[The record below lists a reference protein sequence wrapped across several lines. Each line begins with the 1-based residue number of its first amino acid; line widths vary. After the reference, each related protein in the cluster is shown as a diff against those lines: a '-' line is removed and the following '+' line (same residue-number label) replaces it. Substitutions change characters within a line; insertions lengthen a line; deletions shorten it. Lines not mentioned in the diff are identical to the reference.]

1 VEIRAYL
8 KQPQQ
13 KFYNIGYVLALASAA
28 LSALMH
34 VVPKQMLD
42 NGINDVSPISLSL
55 VIYIIN
61 GLFFTSLS
69 KKSTP
74 ISNISKKNW
83 ICLALIGA
91 AEVLGLI
98 TYFFGLKD
106 STAANAAV
114 LNSSE
119 IIFSIFIAMIVLRE
133 SLKKKEIGPFT
144 LIILGVI
151 VVPIGYDVYNS
162 GIMFSNMV
170 TGDFLILLSG
180 VFFAADIN
188 ISKYVSDRIDS
199 KRITQ
204 ITSFVSG
211 LVALGIMLTF
221 NIPFD
226 ITLTHIPGILLS
238 GLLGTGI
245 ATFCFVLSLKFIGS
259 VRTTLLYSTGTA
271 FGVIFSWII
280 LGELISFISI
290 FTVIMI
296 FTGIFLLRKRISD

>member
-1 VEIRAYL
+1 MEIRAIL
-8 KQPQQ
+8 RQPKQR
-13 KFYNIGYVLALASAA
+13 FYNAGYVLALASAA

-34 VVPKQMLD
+34 VIPKQMLD
-42 NGINDVSPISLSL
+42 NGIHDVNPITLSL

-61 GLFFTSLS
+61 GLFFTTIS

-83 ICLALIGA
+83 VFLVLIGI

-98 TYFFGLKD
+98 TYFFGLKN
-106 STAANAAV
+106 SSAANAAV

-119 IIFSIFIAMIVLRE
+119 IIFSIFIAIIILRE
-133 SLKKKEIGPFT
+133 SLKRKEIGPFT

-151 VVPIGYDVYNS
+151 VVPIGYDMYNT
-162 GIMFSNMV
+162 GVMFSNMV

-188 ISKYVSDRIDS
+188 ISKYVTDKIDS

-211 LVALGIMLTF
+211 LVALVMMFTF

-226 ITLTHIPGILLS
+226 ITVAHLPGILLS

-245 ATFCFVLSLKFIGS
+245 ATFCFVISLKFIGS

-271 FGVIFSWII
+271 FGVIFSWAI
-280 LGELISFISI
+280 LGESISFINI

-296 FTGIFLLRKRISD
+296 FTGIFFLRKRISD

>member
-1 VEIRAYL
+1 MEIRAYL
-8 KQPQQ
+8 RQPKQ
-13 KFYNIGYVLALASAA
+13 KFYNVGYVLALASAA
-28 LSALMH
+28 LAALMH
-34 VVPKQMLD
+34 IIPKQMLG
-42 NGINDVSPISLSL
+42 NGINDVNPITLAL

-61 GLFFTSLS
+61 GLFFTTIS
-69 KKSTP
+69 KNATP
-74 ISNISKKNW
+74 ILNITKKNW
-83 ICLALIGA
+83 IFLGLIGT
-91 AEVLGLI
+91 AEVFGLI

-114 LNSSE
+114 LSSSE
-119 IIFSIFIAMIVLRE
+119 IIFSIFIAMIILRE
-133 SLKKKEIGPFT
+133 TLKRKEIGPFS
-144 LIILGVI
+144 LIILGVVI
-151 VVPIGYDVYNS
+151 VPIGYDMYNT
-162 GIMFSNMV
+162 GFMLSNMV

-180 VFFAADIN
+180 AFFAADIN

-204 ITSFVSG
+204 VTSFVSG
-211 LVALGIMLTF
+211 LVALGMMFAF

-226 ITLTHIPGILLS
+226 VTVAHLPGILIS

-271 FGVIFSWII
+271 FGVIFSWVI
-280 LGELISFISI
+280 LGESISLISI

-296 FTGIFLLRKRISD
+296 FSGIFLLRKRISD

>member
-1 VEIRAYL
+1 VEISSWITL
-8 KQPQQ
+8 SKQ
-13 KFYNIGYVLALASAA
+13 KFYNIGYVLAIASAA
-28 LSALMH
+28 LAALMH
-34 VVPKQMLD
+34 VIPKQMLD
-42 NGINDVSPISLSL
+42 NGINDINPITLAL
-55 VIYIIN
+55 VIYMIN
-61 GLFFTSLS
+61 GLFFTSVS

-74 ISNISKKNW
+74 ISKITKKNW
-83 ICLALIGA
+83 IFLALIGI
-91 AEVLGLI
+91 AEMLGLI

-119 IIFSIFIAMIVLRE
+119 IIFSIFIAMIILRE
-133 SLKKKEIGPFT
+133 RLHKKEMGPFT

-151 VVPIGYDVYNS
+151 ILPIGYDMYNT
-162 GIMFSNMV
+162 GFVFSNMV

-199 KRITQ
+199 KRIIQ

-211 LVALGIMLTF
+211 FVALGIMLAL

-226 ITLTHIPGILLS
+226 ITFDHIQGILLS

-245 ATFCFVLSLKFIGS
+245 ATFFFVLSLKFIGS

-280 LGELISFISI
+280 LGETITII
-290 FTVIMI
+290 NIITVIMI
-296 FTGIFLLRKRISD
+296 ITGIFLLRKRISI

>member
-1 VEIRAYL
+1 M
-8 KQPQQ
+8 
-13 KFYNIGYVLALASAA
+13 IG
-28 LSALMH
+28 
-34 VVPKQMLD
+34 
-42 NGINDVSPISLSL
+42 I
-55 VIYIIN
+55 
-61 GLFFTSLS
+61 
-69 KKSTP
+69 
-74 ISNISKKNW
+74 
-83 ICLALIGA
+83 

-106 STAANAAV
+106 SSASNAAV

-119 IIFSIFIAMIVLRE
+119 IIFSIFIAIIILRE
-133 SLKKKEIGPFT
+133 RLQKKEMGPFT

-151 VVPIGYDVYNS
+151 VLPIGYDMYNT
-162 GIMFSNMV
+162 GFMFSNMV

-211 LVALGIMLTF
+211 FVALSIMLIF

-226 ITLTHIPGILLS
+226 ITFTHVPGILLS

-271 FGVIFSWII
+271 FGVILSWII
-280 LGELISFISI
+280 LGEAISFINI
-290 FTVIMI
+290 FAVIMI
-296 FTGIFLLRKRISD
+296 IAGIFLLRKKISA

>member
-1 VEIRAYL
+1 
-8 KQPQQ
+8 
-13 KFYNIGYVLALASAA
+13 
-28 LSALMH
+28 MH
-34 VVPKQMLD
+34 VIPKQMLD
-42 NGINDVSPISLSL
+42 NGIHDVNPITLSL

-61 GLFFTSLS
+61 GLFFTTIS

-83 ICLALIGA
+83 VFLVLIGI

-98 TYFFGLKD
+98 TYFFGLKN
-106 STAANAAV
+106 SSAANAAV

-119 IIFSIFIAMIVLRE
+119 IIFSIFIAIIILRE
-133 SLKKKEIGPFT
+133 SLKRKEIGPFT

-151 VVPIGYDVYNS
+151 VVPIGYDMYNT
-162 GIMFSNMV
+162 GVMFSNMV

-188 ISKYVSDRIDS
+188 ISKYVTDKIDS

-211 LVALGIMLTF
+211 LVALVMMFTF

-226 ITLTHIPGILLS
+226 ITVAHLPGILLS

-271 FGVIFSWII
+271 FGVIFSWAI
-280 LGELISFISI
+280 LGESISFINI

-296 FTGIFLLRKRISD
+296 FTGIFFLRKRISD

>member
-1 VEIRAYL
+1 MEIRARL
-8 KQPQQ
+8 KIPKQ
-13 KFYNIGYVLALASAA
+13 KFYNIGYLLALASAA

-34 VVPKQMLD
+34 VIPKQMLD
-42 NGINDVSPISLSL
+42 NGINDVNPVTLAL

-61 GLFFTSLS
+61 GLFFTSIS
-69 KKSTP
+69 KKTTP
-74 ISNISKKNW
+74 ISDITKKNW
-83 ICLALIGA
+83 LLLGLIGI

-98 TYFFGLKD
+98 TYFFGLKN
-106 STAANAAV
+106 STASNAAV

-133 SLKKKEIGPFT
+133 SLKKKELGPFT
-144 LIILGVI
+144 LIILGVVI
-151 VVPIGYDVYNS
+151 IPIGYDMYNTS
-162 GIMFSNMV
+162 FMFSNMV

-180 VFFAADIN
+180 VFFAVDIN

-211 LVALGIMLTF
+211 LVALGIILIF

-226 ITLTHIPGILLS
+226 ITFNHIPGILLS

-245 ATFCFVLSLKFIGS
+245 ATFFFVLSLKFIGS

-280 LGELISFISI
+280 LGESISFVSI
-290 FTVIMI
+290 FTIIMI
-296 FTGIFLLRKRISD
+296 FAGIFLLRKRISI